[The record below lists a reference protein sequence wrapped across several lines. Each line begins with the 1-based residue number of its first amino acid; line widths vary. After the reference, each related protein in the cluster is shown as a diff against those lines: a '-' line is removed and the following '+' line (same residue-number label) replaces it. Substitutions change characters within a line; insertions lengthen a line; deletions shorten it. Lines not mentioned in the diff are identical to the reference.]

1 VSPLGKRRKLTG
13 SVSRSGYQF
22 HGRSEEINSES
33 FAIGLRNSASFASLR
48 SGGNVMTRHIKWP
61 DTAYEHIITEEIDEA
76 IHNIAS
82 EYQFHPVAILRMLH
96 SESKKTDAAF
106 RADHVSRR
114 GVPPS
119 ETTEFV
125 IRFLRGLSERDER
138 MLSKLIEEKRRYP
151 DKNISRTIYDPNRVA
166 KLTFPR
172 KIEEQ
177 IEKLVGSPAY
187 KTRKEVIESALDLSE
202 NQESEIHPD
211 LQKDPT
217 LLLGRILKDTLKHYD
232 DRTGALMQH
241 NGIDTYVGTDNANIT
256 ITMPRRD
263 LDTIERLARQGHVTN
278 GDVLKR
284 ALGAYFKTA
293 NSRGKKSATTG
304 GPATARP
311 IKNKAQVLIQSRLIV
326 ASLEEILEYRPQ
338 HHNRPPPDL
347 WMEDSAYLQEVKNLV
362 AELRILNAHLA
373 AAKFNKR
380 KTQQSALRVGKR
392 FDTFLHHYS
401 ASLGKGA
408 GYLTIAAFAGLL
420 FHVGVGPEFIGKI
433 LGRCAP

>member
-1 VSPLGKRRKLTG
+1 M
-13 SVSRSGYQF
+13 
-22 HGRSEEINSES
+22 
-33 FAIGLRNSASFASLR
+33 A
-48 SGGNVMTRHIKWP
+48 RHIKWP
-61 DTAYEHIITEEIDEA
+61 DTAYEQIITEEADEA

-82 EYQFHPVAILRMLH
+82 EYQFHPVAVLRMLY
-96 SESKKTDAAF
+96 SESKKTDAKL
-106 RADHVSRR
+106 RADHVSGR

-125 IRFLRGLSERDER
+125 IRFLRGLSERDEQ
-138 MLSKLIEEKRRYP
+138 MLSKLINEKTRYP
-151 DKNISRTIYDPNRVA
+151 DQSISRTIYDSDKVA

-177 IEKLVGSPAY
+177 IDRLVGSTAY
-187 KTRKEVIESALDLSE
+187 KTRKDVIERALSSAE
-202 NQESEIHPD
+202 MQESEIHPD

-217 LLLGRILKDTLKHYD
+217 LLLGRILKETLKHYD
-232 DRTGALMQH
+232 DRAGDLMQH

-256 ITMPRRD
+256 ITVPRRD
-263 LDTIERLARQGHVTN
+263 LDTLEQLARKGHVTN

-284 ALGAYFKTA
+284 ALSTYFKTA
-293 NSRGKKSATTG
+293 NSREKKGATAG
-304 GPATARP
+304 GPAATGP
-311 IKNKAQVLIQSRLIV
+311 IKNKAQVLTQSRLIV

-338 HHNRPPPDL
+338 HHNRPPPEL

-362 AELRILNAHLA
+362 AELRILNAHLSA
-373 AAKFNKR
+373 ATFNKR

-408 GYLTIAAFAGLL
+408 GYLTVAAFAGLL
-420 FHVGVGPEFIGKI
+420 LHVGVGPEFIGKI
-433 LGRCAP
+433 LGHCAP